1 MSAVRRA
8 VCCIAEATLGRLA
21 AKMSLSV
28 VYSVSQLLAFLG
40 GEDRS
45 FVVNRIVDEFETTPR
60 RQ

>member
-8 VCCIAEATLGRLA
+8 VCCIAEAILGRLA

-28 VYSVSQLLAFLG
+28 VHTVSQLLAFLG
-40 GEDRS
+40 EDRC